1 MTSVRD
7 LMVFLDH
14 AKFSA
19 PLSLPT
25 ISAPQKPIID
35 VEAREFKQLPQLKKG
50 KVVFFISNV
59 LAQRLSLCRSTGF

>member
-1 MTSVRD
+1 MDLCFLEGGKMTSVRD

-25 ISAPQKPIID
+25 ISAPEKPIID
-35 VEAREFKQLPQLKKG
+35 VEAREFKQLPELKKG
-50 KVVFFISNV
+50 KVVSFISNV
-59 LAQRLSLCRSTGF
+59 LA